1 MTVKERAVGRSI
13 TDFEQRAVARAV
25 ESICSANESACRR
38 ILGQGLENLEPADRR
53 GEGRNKISLPFY
65 LFPVSPSELDVVAA
79 NAAAPPLIAVT
90 QDLSTRG
97 VGFRSD
103 TQVPMGQ
110 LIAEFDA
117 LRAGR
122 IRLLLEIRWRRRQ
135 SLHCYLAGARI
146 LSVLTPDSCP
156 AFS

>member
-1 MTVKERAVGRSI
+1 MTVKEMAVERS
-13 TDFEQRAVARAV
+13 TTVFEQRAVARAV

-38 ILGQGLENLEPADRR
+38 ILGQGLEKLEPADRR

-65 LFPVSPSELDVVAA
+65 LLPVSSPETDPSTGKAVT
-79 NAAAPPLIAVT
+79 PPLIAVT

-103 TQVPMGQ
+103 TQIPMGQ
-110 LIAEFDA
+110 LIAEFDGH
-117 LRAGR
+117 RAGR

-146 LSVLTPDSCP
+146 LSVLTSDDP